1 MDERRPHPIRTERVL
16 ARAIST
22 ALDPTISGDARV
34 DEVARAAHGDRR
46 VLEAAL
52 RRLDAET
59 GGYRGLAATRAA
71 TSLQLAMLDSVGHH
85 ESRHN

>member
-1 MDERRPHPIRTERVL
+1 MDANHPHPIRTERVL
-16 ARAIST
+16 ARALST

-34 DEVARAAHGDRR
+34 DAVARVAHGDRK

-52 RRLDAET
+52 RRLDAES

-71 TSLQLAMLDSVGHH
+71 TSLQLAMLDTVIHQ
-85 ESRHN
+85 N

>member
-1 MDERRPHPIRTERVL
+1 MDANHPHPIRTERVL
-16 ARAIST
+16 ARALST

-34 DEVARAAHGDRR
+34 DEVARVAQGDRK

-52 RRLDAET
+52 RRLDAES

-71 TSLQLAMLDSVGHH
+71 TSLQLAMLDTVLHH
-85 ESRHN
+85 N

>member
-1 MDERRPHPIRTERVL
+1 MDANHPHPIRTERVL
-16 ARAIST
+16 ARALST

-34 DEVARAAHGDRR
+34 DEVSRVAQGDRK

-52 RRLDAET
+52 RRLDAES

-71 TSLQLAMLDSVGHH
+71 TSLQLAMLDTVLHH
-85 ESRHN
+85 N

>member
-1 MDERRPHPIRTERVL
+1 MEATHPHPLRTERVL

-22 ALDPTISGDARV
+22 ALDPTINGDDRV
-34 DEVARAAHGDRR
+34 EAVARLAHGDRR

-59 GGYRGLAATRAA
+59 VGHRGLAATRAA
-71 TSLQLAMLDSVGHH
+71 TSLQLAMLDTVVHH
-85 ESRHN
+85 N